1 MTAVKQIIAEARDRV
16 GKGAAR
22 ALRRQGRTPA
32 VIYGAGKE
40 PLPISIEYAPLRQ
53 AIYAGGFMTTIFEI
67 RVGDRV
73 ERVIPRD
80 YQLDPVRDTPLHVD
94 FLRVTSDATIDVEV
108 PVHFINHEA
117 SPGLKAGGTLNVV
130 RHHVSLSVSP
140 NAIPEAIEID
150 LTGLQMGDTIH
161 ISAVKLPEGAQPSIS
176 DRDFTIASV
185 VPPTVSEE
193 AAAAEG
199 APEA

>member
-1 MTAVKQIIAEARDRV
+1 MTAVKQIIAEARTRV

-22 ALRRQGRTPA
+22 ELRRQGRSPA

-40 PLPISIEYAPLRQ
+40 PLPISVEYAPLRQ

-67 RVGDRV
+67 KVGDSV

-94 FLRVTSDATIDVEV
+94 FLRVTRNATIDVDV
-108 PVHFINHEA
+108 PVHFINQDA
-117 SPGLKAGGTLNVV
+117 APGLKDGGTLNVV
-130 RHHVSLSVSP
+130 RHTVNLTVSA

-150 LTGLQMGDTIH
+150 VAGLNIGDTIH
-161 ISAVKLPEGAQPSIS
+161 ISAVKLPAGAEPSIT
-176 DRDFTIASV
+176 DRDFTIASIV
-185 VPPTVSEE
+185 APTVAPE
-193 AAAAEG
+193 AAEG
-199 APEA
+199 EAAPEA